1 MEQKNENSEDKK
13 QSKRE
18 KHIVMARK
26 LYELAQK
33 GIGGEKDAAQKKFE
47 EHLKK
52 YKIHISEIDS
62 SKNMR
67 SFKVKSDDDRFILGN
82 VILSVNPYA
91 ELIKLTTIIKVSL
104 DEEDFIEVVNRFKY
118 FARLYKTERQMLE
131 MSFMHKHKDFFQ
143 PDEYTRNK
151 WREKYKINED
161 LQSAQIKVEKIEN
174 KLSKADQD
182 KLNKQLQEHVNKIK
196 RMESMSKTLLNA
208 QYARRD
214 KALPEKSTDNNEPE
228 TK

>member
-161 LQSAQIKVEKIEN
+161 LQSAQIKVDKIEN

>member
-1 MEQKNENSEDKK
+1 
-13 QSKRE
+13 
-18 KHIVMARK
+18 MARK

>member
-1 MEQKNENSEDKK
+1 
-13 QSKRE
+13 
-18 KHIVMARK
+18 MARK

-67 SFKVKSDDDRFILGN
+67 NFRVKSDDDRFILGN

-118 FARLYKTERQMLE
+118 FARLYKTEREMLQ

-182 KLNKQLQEHVNKIK
+182 KLNKQLEAHVAKMK
-196 RMESMSKTLLNA
+196 RMEAMSKTLLNA

>member
-33 GIGGEKDAAQKKFE
+33 GVGGEKDAAQRKFE

-67 SFKVKSDDDRFILGN
+67 SFRVKSDDDRFILGN

-91 ELIKLTTIIKVSL
+91 ELIKLANFIKVSL

-118 FARLYKTERQMLE
+118 FARLYKTEREMLQ

-174 KLSKADQD
+174 KLSKSDQD
-182 KLNKQLQEHVNKIK
+182 KLNKQLEAHVAKMK
-196 RMESMSKTLLNA
+196 RMEAMSKTLLNA

-214 KALPEKSTDNNEPE
+214 KALPEKSTDQR
-228 TK
+228 T

>member
-33 GIGGEKDAAQKKFE
+33 GVGGEKDAAQRKFE

-67 SFKVKSDDDRFILGN
+67 SFRVKSDDDRFILGN

-91 ELIKLTTIIKVSL
+91 ELIKLANFIKVSL

-118 FARLYKTERQMLE
+118 FARLYKTEREMLQ

-174 KLSKADQD
+174 KLSKSDQD
-182 KLNKQLQEHVNKIK
+182 KLNKQLEAHVAKMK
-196 RMESMSKTLLNA
+196 RMEAMSKTLLNA

-214 KALPEKSTDNNEPE
+214 KALPEKSTDNETE

>member
-33 GIGGEKDAAQKKFE
+33 GIGGEKDAAQIKFE

-67 SFKVKSDDDRFILGN
+67 SFRVKSDDDRFILGN

-118 FARLYKTERQMLE
+118 FARLYKTERDMLQ

-182 KLNKQLQEHVNKIK
+182 KLNKQLEAHVAKMK
-196 RMESMSKTLLNA
+196 RMEAMSKTLLNA

-214 KALPEKSTDNNEPE
+214 KALPEKSTDNETE

>member
-26 LYELAQK
+26 LYELAK
-33 GIGGEKDAAQKKFE
+33 RGDAGEKASAQLKFE

-67 SFKVKSDDDRFILGN
+67 SFRVKSDDDRFILGN

-91 ELIKLTTIIKVSL
+91 ELIKLANFIKVSL

-118 FARLYKTERQMLE
+118 FTRLYKTERQMLE

-182 KLNKQLQEHVNKIK
+182 KLNKQLQEHVKKIN
-196 RMESMSKTLLNA
+196 RMEAMSKTLLNA

>member
-1 MEQKNENSEDKK
+1 MEETNENKK
-13 QSKRE
+13 DNKRA
-18 KHIVMARK
+18 KHISTARK

-33 GIGGEKDAAQKKFE
+33 GIGGEKETAQTMFE
-47 EHLKK
+47 EHIKK
-52 YKIHISEIDS
+52 HKIHISEIDA

-67 SFKVKSDDDRFILGN
+67 KFRVKSDDDRFILGN

-91 ELIKLTTIIKVSL
+91 ELIKLEKSINVSL

-118 FARLYKTERQMLE
+118 FARLYKIERDMLA

-143 PDEYTRNK
+143 PDEYTRSK

-174 KLSKADQD
+174 KLSQADQE
-182 KLNKQLQEHVNKIK
+182 KLNKQMQEHVKK
-196 RMESMSKTLLNA
+196 MERMAGISKHLLTA

-214 KALPEKSTDNNEPE
+214 KAIAEKSQEGDKNE
-228 TK
+228 

>member
-1 MEQKNENSEDKK
+1 
-13 QSKRE
+13 
-18 KHIVMARK
+18 MARK

-33 GIGGEKDAAQKKFE
+33 GVGGEKDAAQRKFE

-67 SFKVKSDDDRFILGN
+67 SFRVKSDDDRFILGN

-91 ELIKLTTIIKVSL
+91 ELIKLANFIKVSL

-118 FARLYKTERQMLE
+118 FARLYKTEREMLQ

-174 KLSKADQD
+174 KLSKSDQD
-182 KLNKQLQEHVNKIK
+182 KLNKQLEAHVAKMK
-196 RMESMSKTLLNA
+196 RMEAMSKTLLNA

-214 KALPEKSTDNNEPE
+214 KALPEKSTDQR
-228 TK
+228 T

>member
-1 MEQKNENSEDKK
+1 VEETNENKK
-13 QSKRE
+13 QNKRE
-18 KHIVMARK
+18 KNIVMARK
-26 LYELAQK
+26 LYELAK
-33 GIGGEKDAAQKKFE
+33 RGDAGERDSAHRKFE
-47 EHLKK
+47 EHIKK
-52 YKIHISEIDS
+52 YKIHISEIDA

-67 SFKVKSDDDRFILGN
+67 KFIVKSDDDRFILGN

-91 ELIKLTTIIKVSL
+91 ELIKFTTFIKVSL

-118 FARLYKTERQMLE
+118 FARLYKTEREMLQ

-174 KLSKADQD
+174 KLSKADED
-182 KLNKQLQEHVNKIK
+182 RLNKQLQEHVKK
-196 RMESMSKTLLNA
+196 MERMAGISKHLLPA

-214 KALPEKSTDNNEPE
+214 KTIAEKSSNNENE
-228 TK
+228 G

>member
-33 GIGGEKDAAQKKFE
+33 GVGGEKDAAQIKFE

-67 SFKVKSDDDRFILGN
+67 SFRVKSDDDRFILGN

-182 KLNKQLQEHVNKIK
+182 KLNKQLQEHVKKIN
-196 RMESMSKTLLNA
+196 RMEAMSKTLLNA

-214 KALPEKSTDNNEPE
+214 KALPEKSTDNETE

>member
-1 MEQKNENSEDKK
+1 
-13 QSKRE
+13 
-18 KHIVMARK
+18 MARK

-67 SFKVKSDDDRFILGN
+67 NFRVKSDDDRFILGN

-118 FARLYKTERQMLE
+118 FARLYKTEREMLQ

-182 KLNKQLQEHVNKIK
+182 KLNKQLEAHIAKMK
-196 RMESMSKTLLNA
+196 RMEAMSKTLLNA